1 MVYHFPFE
9 CYSLLNNASDL
20 VFLETCRF
28 DRENYRS
35 WLFVNPLTVLRIY
48 CISELPKL
56 FSEIEAYLSRQYYL
70 AGYFSYECGYHFE
83 NITEPHQSPKP
94 LAWFGVYPAP
104 LVFNHYTGS
113 WENGFPGSASLG
125 SGQPLTKGFTVNN
138 PELSLPAAVYQQK
151 IDRIKEYILAGDV
164 YQVNFTGK
172 YHFEFEGSASALY
185 HFLRAK
191 QQVSYAAYLKAD
203 DLTILSYSPE
213 LFFRREDSLIM
224 TKPMK
229 GTAPRGKTL
238 EEDFLL
244 AEQLRRDSKNQAENL
259 MIVDLLRND
268 LGRIAATG
276 SVKVP
281 EIFTIEKYQTLLQM
295 TSTIT
300 ATLPPEVSYYEIFRS
315 LFPCGSVTGAP
326 KIRAMQIIHELET
339 GPRGIYTG
347 AIGYFAPDR
356 RAVFN
361 VPIRTLVLNDN
372 QGEMG
377 VGNGVVFDSDPESEY
392 QECTLKANFFTVKQP
407 EFQLIETMLWN
418 QGYPFLDKHLNR
430 LQQSAEYFDYFL
442 DLDELNSRI
451 NEVTYS
457 FQPGQIY
464 KVRLTLSRSGQIN
477 ITSAEIAKQKQPV
490 NLYVTLSDVQT
501 DSRDLFLYHKTT
513 NRLFYDRMYREAVQK
528 GLADVIFMNE
538 RQEITE
544 GAISN
549 VLIEWNGYFVTPPV
563 TCGLLNGVYRSHLID
578 TLPNIV
584 EQVITENDFRNADGI
599 YICNA
604 LRGLRKVTVKNII
617 RLG

>member
-1 MVYHFPFE
+1 MAYQFPSE
-9 CYSLLNNASDL
+9 CYTLLNNVPEL

-35 WLFVNPLTVLRIY
+35 WLFANPLTVLRIY
-48 CISELPKL
+48 GISELPKL
-56 FSEIEAYLSRQYYL
+56 FSEIETYLSRRYYL

-83 NITEPHQSPKP
+83 NITEPHQSLKP
-94 LAWFGVYPAP
+94 LAWFGVYPTP

-113 WENGFPGSASLG
+113 WENGFPGSVPLG
-125 SGQPLTKGFTVNN
+125 SGQPLTKGFTVNH

-151 IDRIKEYILAGDV
+151 IGRIKEYILAGDV

-213 LFFRREDSLIM
+213 LFFRRDDSLIM

-268 LGRIAATG
+268 LGRIATTG

-281 EIFTIEKYQTLLQM
+281 EIFTIEKYQTLFQM

-347 AIGYFAPDR
+347 AIGYFAPGR

-361 VPIRTLVLNDN
+361 VPIRTLVLTGK

-377 VGNGVVFDSDPESEY
+377 VGSGVVFDSDPENEY
-392 QECTLKANFFTVKQP
+392 RECKLKANFFVMKQP
-407 EFQLIETMLWN
+407 EFQLIETMLWD
-418 QGYPFLDKHLNR
+418 QGYPFLDKHLHR
-430 LQQSAEYFDYFL
+430 LQQSASYFDFNL
-442 DLDELNSRI
+442 DLDELANRI
-451 NEVTYS
+451 NEITYS
-457 FQPGQIY
+457 FQLGQKY
-464 KVRLTLSRSGQIN
+464 KVRITLSKSGRFN
-477 ITSAEIAKQKQPV
+477 ITSEAIAMEKQPV
-490 NLYVTLSDVQT
+490 NLYVMLSDTQT
-501 DSRDLFLYHKTT
+501 DSNDLFLYHKTT
-513 NRLFYDRMYREAVQK
+513 NRSFYDRIYREAVQR
-528 GLADVIFMNE
+528 GLTDVIFINE

-549 VLIEWNGYFVTPPV
+549 VLIERNSRLFTPPV
-563 TCGLLNGVYRSHLID
+563 TCGLLNGVYRLHLLE
-578 TLPNIV
+578 TLPNIE
-584 EQVITENDFRNADGI
+584 EQVITANDLRSADSI

-604 LRGLRKVTVKNII
+604 VRGLRKVTVKT
-617 RLG
+617 LSG